1 MSMILSVTVIDKL
14 VGISVWGL
22 YDMYVHI
29 KTHGRHMLTIY
40 IYFRLVHVAVQI
52 ADNFVSPLLD
62 AVLLDYQRNVASAR
76 EPEVL
81 STMAVIID
89 KLDVS
94 HYLCSF
100 F

>member
-1 MSMILSVTVIDKL
+1 
-14 VGISVWGL
+14 
-22 YDMYVHI
+22 MYVD
-29 KTHGRHMLTIY
+29 
-40 IYFRLVHVAVQI
+40 VQV

-81 STMAVIID
+81 STMAVIVD

-94 HYLCSF
+94 F
-100 F
+100 FYFCLVHICVILWMAEMLRPFYCNSRICIF

>member
-1 MSMILSVTVIDKL
+1 MYYLAYPRTVALKITRTVI
-14 VGISVWGL
+14 V
-22 YDMYVHI
+22 
-29 KTHGRHMLTIY
+29 
-40 IYFRLVHVAVQI
+40 YFRLMLVAVKV

-81 STMAVIID
+81 STMAVIVD

-94 HYLCSF
+94 YQLC
-100 F
+100 

>member
-1 MSMILSVTVIDKL
+1 
-14 VGISVWGL
+14 
-22 YDMYVHI
+22 
-29 KTHGRHMLTIY
+29 MLCV
-40 IYFRLVHVAVQI
+40 LQV

-81 STMAVIID
+81 STMAVIVD

-94 HYLCSF
+94 FMSVCLSAAYF
-100 F
+100 FLSDN

>member
-1 MSMILSVTVIDKL
+1 MSVIKQYKLMIC
-14 VGISVWGL
+14 
-22 YDMYVHI
+22 MYVAAQ
-29 KTHGRHMLTIY
+29 
-40 IYFRLVHVAVQI
+40 V

-81 STMAVIID
+81 STMAVIVD

-94 HYLCSF
+94 F
-100 F
+100 FLIFAECTFV

>member
-1 MSMILSVTVIDKL
+1 MPFFVRAGFLPPNFIFVLCIDL
-14 VGISVWGL
+14 QV
-22 YDMYVHI
+22 
-29 KTHGRHMLTIY
+29 
-40 IYFRLVHVAVQI
+40 

-81 STMAVIID
+81 STMAVIVD

-94 HYLCSF
+94 FYIC
-100 F
+100 

>member
-1 MSMILSVTVIDKL
+1 MTGRMFQFKV
-14 VGISVWGL
+14 
-22 YDMYVHI
+22 YRYVC
-29 KTHGRHMLTIY
+29 
-40 IYFRLVHVAVQI
+40 FVHVDLQV

-81 STMAVIID
+81 STMAVIVD

-94 HYLCSF
+94 YYLCF
-100 F
+100 VK

>member
-1 MSMILSVTVIDKL
+1 MIINNSRVAVSWLEQVSE
-14 VGISVWGL
+14 
-22 YDMYVHI
+22 
-29 KTHGRHMLTIY
+29 LTSY
-40 IYFRLVHVAVQI
+40 IYLCLLHVDIQV

-81 STMAVIID
+81 STMAVIVD

-94 HYLCSF
+94 Y
-100 F
+100 

>member
-1 MSMILSVTVIDKL
+1 
-14 VGISVWGL
+14 
-22 YDMYVHI
+22 
-29 KTHGRHMLTIY
+29 ML
-40 IYFRLVHVAVQI
+40 VAVKV

-81 STMAVIID
+81 STMAVIVD

-94 HYLCSF
+94 YQLC
-100 F
+100 